1 VTVTPAITW
10 STEAACTAIRLRPD
24 VLLVRAPDGS
34 GRLLDLAGSFYALD
48 QIATEL
54 LFDLAR
60 RGRTETV
67 RAAAWRYRMSER
79 RVAADLDALLSELPP
94 GLSELPPGIET
105 PETARRG
112 GRVDPLVVA
121 VLSLLRRVGHP
132 QLRAWVL
139 LAAARVCFA
148 TAGWSRTLRWWTSLP
163 TRGRPG
169 GSSAAEIDVRVRRHA
184 TGSVLGHTCKE
195 RAVVCLAEARTAGL
209 GAAVVLGLSFYPLA
223 THSWCVLDNGVIL
236 GDYPDVC
243 AAFQP
248 VALHR

>member
-1 VTVTPAITW
+1 MTAIPATTW
-10 STEAACTAIRLRPD
+10 SPEAAGTAIRVRPD

-48 QIATEL
+48 QIAVEL
-54 LFDLAR
+54 LFDLVR
-60 RGRTETV
+60 RGRTDTV
-67 RAAAWRYRMSER
+67 RAAACRYRMSQQ
-79 RVAADLDALLSELPP
+79 RVAADLDALLSDLP
-94 GLSELPPGIET
+94 SGIGTQEA
-105 PETARRG
+105 ARRG
-112 GRVDPLVVA
+112 GWVDPLVVA
-121 VLSLLRRVGHP
+121 VLSLLRRVAHP

-148 TAGWSRTLRWWTSLP
+148 TVGWSRTLRWWTALP

-223 THSWCVLDNGVIL
+223 THTCCVLEGGGVI
-236 GDYPDVC
+236 GDHPDLC
-243 AAFQP
+243 AGFQP
-248 VALHR
+248 VAHHR

>member
-1 VTVTPAITW
+1 VTAIPATTW
-10 STEAACTAIRLRPD
+10 SPEAAGTAIRLRPD

-34 GRLLDLAGSFYALD
+34 GRLLDLSGSFYALD
-48 QIATEL
+48 QIAVEL
-54 LFDLAR
+54 LFDLVR

-67 RAAAWRYRMSER
+67 RAAACRYRMSQQ
-79 RVAADLDALLSELPP
+79 RVAADLDALLSDLP
-94 GLSELPPGIET
+94 SGIGTQEA
-105 PETARRG
+105 ARRG
-112 GRVDPLVVA
+112 GWVDPLVVA
-121 VLSLLRRVGHP
+121 VLSLLRRVAHP
-132 QLRAWVL
+132 RLRAWVL

-148 TAGWSRTLRWWTSLP
+148 TVGWSRTLRWWTSLP

-223 THSWCVLDNGVIL
+223 THSWCVLDGGGVI
-236 GDYPDVC
+236 GDHPDLC
-243 AAFQP
+243 AAFEP